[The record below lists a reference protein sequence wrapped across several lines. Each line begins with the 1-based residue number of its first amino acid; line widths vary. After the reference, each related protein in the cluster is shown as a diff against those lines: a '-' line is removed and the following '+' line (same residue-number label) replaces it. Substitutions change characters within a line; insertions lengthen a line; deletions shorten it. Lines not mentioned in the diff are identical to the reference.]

1 MTTSSVTVRPLANA
15 PFGAE
20 VELAVGVADLDG
32 DAAEALRQAL
42 AVHQLLLFRLD
53 LDDEQQQRLISLFG
67 RPLPQGPRIVVNDR
81 PEGPFPTV
89 TYVSNVKPGGGLGT
103 FELAFHHDLAHVPT
117 PLAGLSLYA
126 VDVEPGQAGT
136 RFASGRL
143 AYERLTPAER
153 ADIEGLQ
160 ALFVGNYTTTTDA
173 VDMSRAALR
182 RLDPTWPRVVHPV
195 VVPHPITGER
205 GLYVNE
211 MQVAEIL
218 GLDDETSDRLL
229 DRLLSVLYDDANIYE
244 HEWRNGDLVVWDNL
258 SVQHARRAVAEVAPR
273 TLRRVVFGEKAPWE
287 QWPWG
292 VEAAVTR

>member
-1 MTTSSVTVRPLANA
+1 
-15 PFGAE
+15 
-20 VELAVGVADLDG
+20 
-32 DAAEALRQAL
+32 
-42 AVHQLLLFRLD
+42 
-53 LDDEQQQRLISLFG
+53 
-67 RPLPQGPRIVVNDR
+67 
-81 PEGPFPTV
+81 
-89 TYVSNVKPGGGLGT
+89 
-103 FELAFHHDLAHVPT
+103 
-117 PLAGLSLYA
+117 
-126 VDVEPGQAGT
+126 
-136 RFASGRL
+136 
-143 AYERLTPAER
+143 
-153 ADIEGLQ
+153 
-160 ALFVGNYTTTTDA
+160 
-173 VDMSRAALR
+173 MSRAALR

-229 DRLLSVLYDDANIYE
+229 DRLLSVLYDDVNIYE